1 MARLRVVADV
11 PHCARCASG
20 LLHGG
25 CYAACYR
32 APQVENSIA
41 NMKQDVVESN
51 SDFRRRLAR
60 LEHDLAAVRDEQA
73 ARK

>member
-1 MARLRVVADV
+1 MRVL
-11 PHCARCASG
+11 RCAV
-20 LLHGG
+20 
-25 CYAACYR
+25 AAYHSTCHS
-32 APQVENSIA
+32 QVENSIA

-60 LEHDLAAVRDEQA
+60 LEHDMAAVRDEQA